1 MKTKE
6 DIHKKGKIV
15 RMKLLGVDP
24 VSGIIREDAQYKMKQ
39 HIIHSK
45 IAIILERYPNAF
57 HIPWFTACLFSM
69 FITF

>member
-45 IAIILERYPNAF
+45 IARILYRQII
-57 HIPWFTACLFSM
+57 
-69 FITF
+69 FIKIQISKSFNKHRK